1 MQYRQL
7 GTSDLKVSEISL
19 GSWLTFGRGIER
31 DKAEACVKR
40 AFEVGIN
47 FIDTANIYG
56 KGAAESF
63 LGEALVG
70 VPRASYVLAT
80 KLFFPMTATDRGLSA
95 AQITKQLDASLARLK
110 TDHVDLYQCHR
121 YDPSTPLDETML
133 ALTEAVKKGKT
144 RYLGFSEWAPAE
156 IRASL
161 AVAGATRFVSSQP
174 QYSMLWRAPEA
185 EVIPLCRA
193 EGISQIVWSPLAQ
206 GVLTGKYKPG
216 QPVPKDSRAASESM
230 GGFLGQE
237 LLNDKVL
244 TAVDRLRPIAKEAG
258 LSMAQ
263 LALAWVLRMPNV
275 ASAIIGASRV
285 EQVDDNAKASGVVLN
300 AEILKA
306 IDVALEGAYER

>member
-7 GTSDLKVSEISL
+7 GKSELKVSEISL
-19 GSWLTFGRGIER
+19 GSWLTFGRGVER

-121 YDPSTPLDETML
+121 YDPSTPIDETML

-144 RYLGFSEWAPAE
+144 KYIGFSEWAPAE

-185 EVIPLCRA
+185 EVIPLCQA

-216 QPVPKDSRAASESM
+216 QPVPKDSRAASEIM
-230 GGFLGQE
+230 GGFMGQE
-237 LLNDKVL
+237 LLNDKLL

-263 LALAWVLRMPNV
+263 LALAWVLRNPNV

-285 EQVDDNAKASGVVLN
+285 EQVDDNAKASGVVLH
-300 AEILKA
+300 ADILKA
-306 IDVALEGAYER
+306 IDVALEGSYER